1 MTEKKIKVI
10 IIDDHDIMRE
20 GLKQILAGNDAIEVI
35 AEGGDSA
42 TAVQLAKQKKA
53 DVMLL
58 DISLPDRNG
67 IEAIKYIRKA
77 NPDIAVL
84 ILSMYRENQYAVR
97 AIKAGAA
104 GYLTKLKA
112 SADLVAAIQTVATH
126 KKYITQEVAI
136 ELAEHV
142 NGDEEKPLHTLLS
155 DREYQTMTLIA
166 SGLSVGDIAKKLSL
180 SVKTI
185 SMYRARV
192 LEKMNLRHNSEI
204 THYAIKNNIVQ

>member
-1 MTEKKIKVI
+1 MIENKIKVI
-10 IIDDHDIMRE
+10 IIDDHELMRE
-20 GLKQILAGNDAIEVI
+20 GLKQILNVTEAIEVV

-42 TAVQLAKQKKA
+42 TAVQLAKQIKA

-67 IEAIKYIRKA
+67 IEAIKYIRKV
-77 NPDIAVL
+77 NPQIAVL

-112 SADLVAAIQTVATH
+112 TADLVAAIQTVAAH
-126 KKYITQEVAI
+126 KKYITQEVAL
-136 ELAEHV
+136 ELAEHL
-142 NGDEEKPLHTLLS
+142 NDDEEKPLHTLLS

-166 SGLSVGDIAKKLSL
+166 SGLSVGDIARKLNL

-204 THYAIKNNIVQ
+204 THYAIKNNIIE

>member
-1 MTEKKIKVI
+1 MLKNKIKVI
-10 IIDDHDIMRE
+10 IIDDHELMRE
-20 GLKQILAGNDAIEVI
+20 GLKQILVETETIEVI
-35 AEGGDSA
+35 GEGGDCA
-42 TAVQLAKQKKA
+42 TAIQLAKQKEA

-58 DISLPDRNG
+58 DISLPDRSG

-77 NPDIAVL
+77 NPLISVL
-84 ILSMYRENQYAVR
+84 ILSMYRESLYAVR

-112 SADLVAAIQTVATH
+112 SADLVEAIRTVAAQ
-126 KKYITQEVAI
+126 KKYITQEVALA
-136 ELAEHV
+136 LAEHV
-142 NGDEEKPLHTLLS
+142 NDNEEKPLHALLS
-155 DREYQTMTLIA
+155 DREYQTMTMIA
-166 SGLSVGDIAKKLSL
+166 SGLSVGDIAKKLNL

>member
-1 MTEKKIKVI
+1 
-10 IIDDHDIMRE
+10 
-20 GLKQILAGNDAIEVI
+20 
-35 AEGGDSA
+35 
-42 TAVQLAKQKKA
+42 
-53 DVMLL
+53 MLL
-58 DISLPDRNG
+58 DISLPDRSG
-67 IEAIKYIRKA
+67 IEAIKHIRKA
-77 NPDIAVL
+77 NPQIAVL
-84 ILSMYRENQYAVR
+84 ILSMYRESLYAVR

-112 SADLVAAIQTVATH
+112 SAELVEAIRTVAAH

-136 ELAEHV
+136 ELAEHL
-142 NGDEEKPLHTLLS
+142 NDDEEKPLHALLS

-166 SGLSVGDIAKKLSL
+166 SGLSVGDIARKLNL

-204 THYAIKNNIVQ
+204 THYAIKNNIIE

>member
-1 MTEKKIKVI
+1 MKNKIKVI
-10 IIDDHDIMRE
+10 IIDDHELMRE
-20 GLKQILAGNDAIEVI
+20 GLKQILVETETIEVI
-35 AEGGDSA
+35 GEGGDCA
-42 TAVQLAKQKKA
+42 TAIQLAKQKEA

-58 DISLPDRNG
+58 DISLPDRSG

-77 NPDIAVL
+77 NPLISVL
-84 ILSMYRENQYAVR
+84 ILSMYRESLYAVR

-112 SADLVAAIQTVATH
+112 SVDLVEAIQTVAAQ
-126 KKYITQEVAI
+126 KKYITQEVALA
-136 ELAEHV
+136 LAEHV
-142 NGDEEKPLHTLLS
+142 NDNEEKPLHALLS
-155 DREYQTMTLIA
+155 DREYQTMTMIA
-166 SGLSVGDIAKKLSL
+166 SGLSVGDIAKKLNL